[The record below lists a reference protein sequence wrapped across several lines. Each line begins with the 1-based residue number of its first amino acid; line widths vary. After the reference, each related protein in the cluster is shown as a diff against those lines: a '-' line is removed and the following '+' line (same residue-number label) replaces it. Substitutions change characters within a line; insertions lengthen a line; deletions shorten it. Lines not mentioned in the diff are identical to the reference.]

1 MSQCGCG
8 CLSAEER
15 ELLYKIEEQQD
26 AAFIQRVVSEV
37 QVSCALPIQIPMKT
51 IEGYIYQAAQ
61 WFWEMDNACSE
72 ERSYVIY
79 NKDICKKSPLNKI
92 IILPEKIISIHGVFK
107 TNNKYG
113 GVMGDFSVERLMMN
127 NYTFGVGS
135 MSSTMNGGTDFQL
148 TDVVASMYELDTYAS
163 ILDTPLT
170 YDYNRNSNKLVLL
183 GDLGYSDLVINTFQ
197 RCKIQDLYN
206 YYWFFRRVVALVK
219 RGLSTI
225 YGSFEFTLP
234 GGVTINYDK
243 FKTEADEEL
252 EEIMEYVKSQY
263 SSDFIFMSCNN

>member
-1 MSQCGCG
+1 MNNCGCSG
-8 CLSAEER
+8 SEADNLR
-15 ELLYKIEEQQD
+15 YKIEEQQD

-37 QVSCALPIQIPMKT
+37 QVSCALPMQIPMST
-51 IEGYIYQAAQ
+51 IESYIFQCAQ

-79 NKDICKKSPLNKI
+79 NRDICQKHPLNKT
-92 IILPEKIISIHGVFK
+92 IILPEKIIAVHGVFK
-107 TNNKYG
+107 TTNKYNS
-113 GVMGDFSVERLMMN
+113 MLADFSIERMMMN

-135 MSSTMNGGTDFQL
+135 SSTAAVGGTNFQL
-148 TDVVASMYELDTYAS
+148 SDVVAGMYELSTYAS

-183 GDLGYSDLVINTFQ
+183 GELRHSDLVINCFQ
-197 RCKIQDLYN
+197 RCRIQDLYN

-243 FKTEADEEL
+243 FKSEADEEI
-252 EEIMEYVKSQY
+252 EEIAEYVKSQY
-263 SSDFIFMSCNN
+263 TADYIFLSNNN